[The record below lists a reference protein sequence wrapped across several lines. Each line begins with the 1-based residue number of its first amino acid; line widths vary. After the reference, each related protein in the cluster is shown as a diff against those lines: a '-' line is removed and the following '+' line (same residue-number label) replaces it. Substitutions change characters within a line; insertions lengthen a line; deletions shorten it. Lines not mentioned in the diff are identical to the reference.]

1 MFMRL
6 FLLLKFLFCIGLELI
21 NSVVLVS
28 GVQRSDSVIPVRVSI
43 LRGFRSLLLPS
54 CHLARS
60 ATQTPAALSASLDLP
75 AD

>member
-1 MFMRL
+1 M
-6 FLLLKFLFCIGLELI
+6 I
-21 NSVVLVS
+21 NDVAFDS
-28 GVQRSDSVIPVRVSI
+28 GVKQSDSDVHVHVSV